1 MMAVDTRD
9 DRADRRQV
17 DVVIGVDGRLVS
29 RPERMR
35 AMQTGIEGCWDDV
48 IWVFGQ
54 DAGNP
59 RTAATALAGLIGAV
73 GLRPREG
80 GVLELSGVL
89 GGTFSRACNAATC
102 AVSASI

>member
-1 MMAVDTRD
+1 MAVDTRD
-9 DRADRRQV
+9 NRADRRQF

-35 AMQTGIEGCWDDV
+35 AMRTGIEGCFDDV
-48 IWVFGQ
+48 IRVFGQ
-54 DAGNP
+54 GAGNA
-59 RTAATALAGLIGAV
+59 RTAATALAGRIGAV
-73 GLRPREG
+73 GLRPPRG

>member
-9 DRADRRQV
+9 DRADRRQF

-29 RPERMR
+29 RPQRMR
-35 AMQTGIEGCWDDV
+35 AMRTGLEGCFDDV

-54 DAGNP
+54 GAGNA

-73 GLRPREG
+73 GLRSLRRGRAGIVRGLGRDIEPR
-80 GVLELSGVL
+80 L
-89 GGTFSRACNAATC
+89 
-102 AVSASI
+102 